1 MREGASPLLLRVP
14 CQCPSPKRF
23 PGKPGRARQA
33 HWIPCIQV
41 SWGSCLLLQG
51 DTRALPWP
59 SGSKKRAEGFCPP
72 SLQWHPLSCIRP
84 AWAVSS
90 WVRAV
95 SSPPLQPRAK
105 LGVSLARV
113 SGVKALTLQMG
124 KQVPPPQAGT
134 PQHRRKK
141 YIAGRYRGD
150 HALHIGFHLTPHSL

>member
-14 CQCPSPKRF
+14 YQYPSPKRF
-23 PGKPGRARQA
+23 PGKPRSARQA

-41 SWGSCLLLQG
+41 SWGLCLLLQG

-59 SGSKKRAEGFCPP
+59 SGSKERAEGFCPP
-72 SLQWHPLSCIRP
+72 SLQQHPSSCICP

-113 SGVKALTLQMG
+113 SGEGSDTTDG
-124 KQVPPPQAGT
+124 ETGPTTSGGT
-134 PQHRRKK
+134 PQHRRRKHP
-141 YIAGRYRGD
+141 AGRSLGD
-150 HALHIGFHLTPHSL
+150 HICIWAFTSHLTHCN